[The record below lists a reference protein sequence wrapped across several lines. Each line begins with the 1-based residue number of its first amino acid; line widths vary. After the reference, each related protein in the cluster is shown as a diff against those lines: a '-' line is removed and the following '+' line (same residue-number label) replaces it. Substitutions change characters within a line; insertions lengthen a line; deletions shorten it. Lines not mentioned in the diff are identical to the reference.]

1 MSKSGGPLP
10 LKTLRLKP
18 LREEEMMSTVGAS
31 TGGVQ
36 KLQRRRPPPPPSRRK
51 TKRSLRR
58 EGIMKRKRK
67 EKPVLQVLLI
77 AALALNT
84 TLSFIVLANRNR
96 TARPTERT
104 EPVPAP
110 AVITIEDATVE
121 ENTQI
126 AANPGSRPEVGVNPK
141 GTRAPETTARK
152 TVPAKV
158 ERAARVKDEITFFPS
173 PVLHRLTRDTIL
185 VTRRDGARILIPK
198 GTVVRVAGITQDD
211 DKALVVSRKGNPD
224 GLIARAGLEEI
235 TDGQV
240 MTGSSAPLERPTG
253 NAPTRGNDIPGS
265 FRLSGGP
272 YGGSI
277 GLGRAQIFVG
287 QNGQVSGSLSR

>member
-31 TGGVQ
+31 TGGVK
-36 KLQRRRPPPPPSRRK
+36 KLQRRRPPLPPSRRK
-51 TKRSLRR
+51 TKWSLRR

-84 TLSFIVLANRNR
+84 TLSFVVLANRNR
-96 TARPTERT
+96 MAQAREKKESVPT
-104 EPVPAP
+104 P
-110 AVITIEDATVE
+110 AVITLEGATVE
-121 ENTQI
+121 GNIQT
-126 AANPGSRPEVGVNPK
+126 AANPASRPEVGVNPK
-141 GTRAPETTARK
+141 GTRAPQTTARK
-152 TVPAKV
+152 TIPAKV
-158 ERAARVKDEITFFPS
+158 ERAARVKDEITFLPS
-173 PVLHRLTRDTIL
+173 PVLYRLTRDTIL
-185 VTRRDGARILIPK
+185 VTRRDGARVLIPK
-198 GTVVRVAGITQDD
+198 GTVVRVAGITQD

-235 TDGQV
+235 IDEQV
-240 MTGSSAPLERPTG
+240 MPGSSASLQRPTG

-277 GLGRAQIFVG
+277 GLGGAQIFVS